1 MKKTLYIAAALLA
14 FVGCSK
20 KELVPETTTGYHDI
34 MVSVSVDNGT
44 DPETKVAYDG
54 NRGIKF
60 DKSDKFYAAI
70 ANPSTPTKAVV
81 VANQKDGVPKY
92 YYSSFMVADNTAAS
106 PVFNGNIFGVG
117 DDYLAK
123 EYKFYGI
130 FPFSAAASYYLDED
144 LTQWAVSLPEKQA
157 STQETWEGKYAAMVL
172 KPTVLRIADDKIDHN
187 DTYKENVLTSEGISV
202 TFAHLFG
209 FAKVKFSDIPEK
221 YKDEV
226 VKSVVMEAVGEDKTI
241 AGTFKFD
248 VTKDVDDI
256 VLNPYTKRTKITL
269 DGDGTTTV
277 SDYTAWFI
285 MKPGTFDV
293 KITVSTAAADF
304 VFERQGLEIKRSKI
318 AAPTVHLKE
327 TDTTVSHDV
336 VLGNGETWTVG
347 KFGAYTNCL
356 TSSSPVKAWGA
367 GEKKMNFFVEYPGS
381 VNGNYPSSQSTD
393 YDYYVQQLSNK
404 PLLGD
409 LIVLSSEAEFS
420 GMKMIKTNFG
430 IYTKDATADFSV
442 VTEKDGKET
451 VVGTV
456 TVTGDGTNV
465 KGQDYFFSIPDAG
478 QTGKLKIKVNKLS
491 NNEARPYLGA
501 LVINPAPEIVFEA
514 PEIKVAKAAATG
526 EFVCGVYAADGE
538 PTVTFSDDA
547 KDWLSNVT
555 YKEGKITY
563 TVAEN
568 TGKKRSAVITVSA
581 KGLSEVSNSVK
592 LTQASATAV
601 EYKLAVTA
609 KDVNAAITA
618 AKTAGKTFSDVD
630 TFTGKFKA
638 TATDGTDKSVDI
650 EVKFGNLRCNSVT
663 DEAFMING
671 QLSQIAVT
679 SELGFVEQVVIV
691 ATKKLNDT
699 ATSYSDLAVKLSS
712 DGESWGYYGG
722 KFDSG
727 DYYTSTLTNEDE
739 SLTWFQINCN
749 AWSAISFKSFD
760 VTFVVD

>member
-1 MKKTLYIAAALLA
+1 MKKTVYIAAALLA
-14 FVGCSK
+14 LVGCSK
-20 KELVPETTTGYHDI
+20 KELAPETGTGYHDI
-34 MVSVSVDNGT
+34 QVSVSVEDDA
-44 DPETKVAYDG
+44 DPATKVAYDG

-70 ANPSTPTKAVV
+70 ANPATPTKAVV
-81 VANQKDGVPKY
+81 VANKKGAAPKY
-92 YYSSFMVADNTAAS
+92 YYSSFSIADNTAAS
-106 PVFNGNIFGVG
+106 PVFDGSIFGVG

-123 EYKFYGI
+123 EYNFYGI
-130 FPFSAAASYYLDED
+130 FPFSAAASYYCEDD
-144 LTQWAVSLPEKQA
+144 LTQWAVSLPDKQA

-172 KPTVLRIADDKIDHN
+172 KPAVLKIADDKIEHD
-187 DTYKENVLTSEGISV
+187 DQYKENVLTSEGLSV

-209 FAKVKFSDIPEK
+209 FAKVKFSGIPEK

-226 VKSVVMEAVGEDKTI
+226 VKSVVMEAVGEDKVI

-256 VLNPYTKRTKITL
+256 VLNTYTKRSTITL
-269 DGDGTTTV
+269 TGDGATTI

-336 VLGNGETWTVG
+336 VLGSGETWTVG
-347 KFGAYTNCL
+347 KFGPYTNCL
-356 TSSSPVKAWGA
+356 TSSSPIKAWGT

-381 VNGNYPSSQSTD
+381 VNGNYPSAQSTD

-404 PLLGD
+404 PLLED

-442 VTEKDGKET
+442 VTEKNGKET
-451 VVGTV
+451 TVGTV

-465 KGQDYFFSIPDAG
+465 KGQDYFFSVPDAG

-526 EFVCGVYAADGE
+526 EFSCGVFAADGE
-538 PTVTFSDDA
+538 PTVTVSEEA

-581 KGLSEVSNSVK
+581 KGLSAVTNSVK
-592 LTQASATAV
+592 LTQASATEV

-618 AKTAGKTFSDVD
+618 AKAAGQTFNDID

-638 TATDGTDKSVDI
+638 IATDGTDKSVDV
-650 EVKFGNLRCNSVT
+650 ELKFGNLKCNDVTDDIFKINSQISQISVT
-663 DEAFMING
+663 
-671 QLSQIAVT
+671 SV
-679 SELGFVEQVVIV
+679 LGFVEQVVIV
-691 ATKKLNDT
+691 ASKKLNDT
-699 ATSYSDLAVKLSS
+699 ATSYSDLAIKLSS
-712 DGESWGYYGG
+712 DGEKWDYYGG
-722 KFDSG
+722 KYESG
-727 DYYTSTLTNEDE
+727 DYYTSTFTNKDE
-739 SLTWFQINCN
+739 SLTWLQIYCN
-749 AWSAISFKSFD
+749 SYQIITFKSFD
-760 VTFVVD
+760 VTFVVE